1 VTRDDPLMDHDA
13 KRAEFRRLHE
23 SGTFTM
29 PNPHDVGSCRLLTE
43 LGFPALATTS
53 GGFAYSLGRLDM
65 TVGRDALVAHVE
77 DLCAAT
83 HLPINVDAENCFPD
97 APGGVRAT
105 VELLAGAGASGC
117 SIEDYDPVTT
127 SILGRDEAVRRVEV
141 AATAAREHGV
151 VLTARAENH
160 LRGIADLDD
169 TIARLCAYRD
179 AGADVLYAPV
189 LPDAEAITRVVE
201 ETGMPVNV
209 LLRPG
214 GPTVAELGALGVRRL
229 SVGGTL
235 ASVAYG
241 ALYRAA
247 ARLRDEGVLD
257 VGEGGLAYDVVVR
270 AFSGEVPS

>member
-1 VTRDDPLMDHDA
+1 MDHTA
-13 KRAEFRRLHE
+13 TRAQFRRLHE

-43 LGFPALATTS
+43 LGFAALATTS

-65 TVGRDALVAHVE
+65 TVGRDALVAHVAT
-77 DLCAAT
+77 LAAAT

-97 APGGVRAT
+97 APGGIRAT
-105 VELLAGAGASGC
+105 IELLAAAGASGC
-117 SIEDYDPVTT
+117 SIEDYNPATT
-127 SILGRDEAVRRVEV
+127 SILDRDEAVRSVAV
-141 AATAAREHGV
+141 AAAAAKDTGV

-160 LRGIADLDD
+160 LRGVADLDD

-189 LPDAEAITRVVE
+189 LPDLAAIARAVD
-201 ETGMPVNV
+201 ETAMPVNV

-214 GPTVAELGALGVRRL
+214 GPTVAELAALGVRRL

-241 ALYRAA
+241 ALYRSA

-257 VGEGGLAYDVVVR
+257 VGAGGLAYDVVVR

>member
-1 VTRDDPLMDHDA
+1 MDHDA

-65 TVGRDALVAHVE
+65 TVGRDALVAHVAA
-77 DLCAAT
+77 LAAAT
-83 HLPINVDAENCFPD
+83 HVPLNVDAENCFPD
-97 APGGVRAT
+97 SAGGIAVT
-105 VELLAGAGASGC
+105 VELLAEAGAAGC
-117 SIEDYDPVTT
+117 SIEDYDPVTK
-127 SILGRDEAVRRVEV
+127 SILDRDEAVRRVAV
-141 AATAAREHGV
+141 AATAARDTGL

-160 LRGIADLDD
+160 LRGVDDVDD
-169 TIARLCAYRD
+169 TVARLCAYRD

-189 LPDAEAITRVVE
+189 LPDTDAIARVVG
-201 ETGMPVNV
+201 ETAMPVNV

-214 GPTVAELGALGVRRL
+214 GPSVAELAELGVRRL

-241 ALYRAA
+241 SLYRAA
-247 ARLRDEGVLD
+247 TTLRDDGVLD
-257 VGEGGLAYDVVVR
+257 TGGATLAGDVVGR
-270 AFSGEVPS
+270 AFGEREAAS

>member
-1 VTRDDPLMDHDA
+1 MDHDA

-29 PNPHDVGSCRLLTE
+29 PNPHDVGSARLFAE

-53 GGFAYSLGRLDM
+53 GGFAFSLGRLDM
-65 TVGRDALVAHVE
+65 TVGRDTLVAHVAA
-77 DLCAAT
+77 LAAAT
-83 HLPINVDAENCFPD
+83 DLPLNVDAENCFPN
-97 APGGVRAT
+97 AAGGIAVT
-105 VELLAGAGASGC
+105 VEQLAAAGAAGC
-117 SIEDYDPVTT
+117 SIEDYDPTTT
-127 SILGRDEAVRRVEV
+127 SILDRDEATRRVGI
-141 AATAAREHGV
+141 AATAAHDAGL

-160 LRGIADLDD
+160 LRGVTDLDD
-169 TIARLCAYRD
+169 TVARLVAYRD

-189 LPDAEAITRVVE
+189 LPDTDAIARVVA
-201 ETGMPVNV
+201 ETGLPVNV

-214 GPTVAELGALGVRRL
+214 GPTVAELAALGVRRL

-241 ALYRAA
+241 ALYRSAA
-247 ARLRDEGVLD
+247 KLRDEGVLD
-257 VGEGGLAYDVVVR
+257 LGGGGLGYDVVTR